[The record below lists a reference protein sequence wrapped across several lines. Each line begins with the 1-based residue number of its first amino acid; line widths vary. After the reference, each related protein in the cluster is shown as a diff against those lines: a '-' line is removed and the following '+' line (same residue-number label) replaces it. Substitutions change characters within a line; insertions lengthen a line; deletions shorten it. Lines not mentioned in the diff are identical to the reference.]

1 MKSSVLVLA
10 LTLTAIL
17 APIAAAQ
24 APKAVPAPDKEAK
37 AAAPAPAPATIP
49 APTTPNPFVG
59 EWKAPFG
66 MPQFDLIEPGHY
78 LPAFKEGIAQR
89 KKEVEA
95 IAGSKEPPTF
105 ANTIEALENGG
116 RQLAK
121 VSEVFFSLSGSDT
134 TPVLQ
139 AISKEVSPLTSA
151 LRDDV
156 MLNEALFARVKT
168 VWQQR
173 EKLTLTG
180 EQKKLLDDTYKEF
193 VRGGANL
200 TAEQKKRFREINQQ
214 LSLLGLKFGDNM
226 LKETTSYRLVLDK
239 KEQLA
244 GLPAAVVAAAADAAK
259 KAKLE
264 GKWLFTLDAPSIFP
278 FLTFAEDRELRRQI
292 LTAYTSRCD
301 HGDAS
306 DNKATLSKI
315 AALRAERAQLLGF
328 ASHADF
334 VLDENMAK
342 TPAGVYG
349 LLNRVWPAALAV
361 AKREAADLQAAIKAD
376 GKDFPL
382 AAWDWRYY
390 AEKVRKARY
399 DLDEE
404 AVRPYFAL
412 DRVRE
417 GAFYAAGRLY
427 GLKFTERTD
436 VPKYN
441 PEVKV
446 FEVKD
451 ADGTFL
457 ALYTADY
464 HPRAGKR
471 GGAWCGRL
479 RGLHFEGGKEVRP
492 IVTNVTNFTSPVG
505 DTPALLSLEE
515 VRTLFHEFGH
525 AIHGIVSKVHYR
537 STGRTAR
544 DFVELPSQIMENWA
558 LEPEV
563 LKVYAKHWKTGEV
576 IPAATVEK
584 IVRSHKYGE
593 GFRTTEYMAA
603 ALLDMDWHTLT
614 DTKEQDA
621 TAFEKASLAKM
632 GLMPEIVVRYRS
644 PYFNHVF
651 GPGGGYSAGYYS
663 YIWAEVLDADAFA
676 AFQEKGIFD
685 PATAMSFRKEVLE
698 KGGTEDAMALFR
710 KFRGREPAVEPLLV
724 KRGLAAPAGTN

>member
-1 MKSSVLVLA
+1 MKSLVPMLA
-10 LTLTAIL
+10 LALL
-17 APIAAAQ
+17 APVALAQ
-24 APKAVPAPDKEAK
+24 APRKAEP
-37 AAAPAPAPATIP
+37 AAPSTAPSA
-49 APTTPNPFVG
+49 PNPFFE
-59 EWKAPFG
+59 EWKTPYG
-66 MPQFDLIEPGHY
+66 MPPFDRIEPGHY

-89 KKEVEA
+89 RKEVEA
-95 IAGSKEPPTF
+95 IASAIEAPTF
-105 ANTIEALENGG
+105 ASTIEALENGG
-116 RQLAK
+116 RQLAR
-121 VSEVFFSLSGSDT
+121 VSEVFFTLSGSDT
-134 TPVLQ
+134 TDTLQ
-139 AISKEVSPLTSA
+139 AIAKEVSPLLSA
-151 LRDDV
+151 LRDDT
-156 MLNEALFARVKT
+156 MLNEALFARVKA
-168 VWQQR
+168 VWLQR
-173 EKLTLTG
+173 DTLKLTG

-200 TAEQKKRFREINQQ
+200 TAGQKTRFREVNKE
-214 LSLLGLKFGDNM
+214 LSLLGLKFGENM
-226 LKETTSYRLVLDK
+226 LKETNGYKLVLDR

-244 GLPAAVVAAAADAAK
+244 GLPAGAVSAAADAAK

-264 GKWLFTLDAPSIFP
+264 GKWVFTLDAPSIFP

-292 LTAYTSRCD
+292 LAAYTSRGD
-301 HGDAS
+301 HGDALDS
-306 DNKATLSKI
+306 KETLATT

-328 ASHADF
+328 RTHADF

-361 AKREAADLQAAIKAD
+361 ARQEKVDLQAAVKAD
-376 GKDFPL
+376 GKDFAL

-404 AVRPYFAL
+404 ALRPYFPI
-412 DRVRE
+412 DQVRA
-417 GAFYAAGRLY
+417 GAFYTAGRLY
-427 GLKFTERTD
+427 GLTFTERPE

-464 HPRAGKR
+464 HPRPGKR

-479 RGLHFEGGKEVRP
+479 RGLSFENGKEIRP
-492 IVTNVTNFTSPVG
+492 IITNVTNFTRPVG
-505 DTPALLSLEE
+505 DAPALLSLEE

-537 STGRTAR
+537 STGRTPR

-584 IVRSHKYGE
+584 ILKSHKYGE

-603 ALLDMDWHTLT
+603 ALLDMDWHTLES
-614 DTKEQDA
+614 TKPQDA
-621 TAFEKASLAKM
+621 AAFEKASLAKM
-632 GLMPEIVVRYRS
+632 GLLPEIVVRYRS

-676 AFQEKGIFD
+676 VFKEKGIFD
-685 PATAMSFRKEVLE
+685 PATARAFRTLLE
-698 KGGTEDAMALFR
+698 KGGTEDAMALYK
-710 KFRGREPAVEPLLV
+710 KFRGREPSVEPLLV
-724 KRGLAAPAGTN
+724 KRGLVSVKTGPAAPAAGR

>member
-1 MKSSVLVLA
+1 MKPLDLFLA
-10 LTLTAIL
+10 LALL
-17 APIAAAQ
+17 APAALAQ
-24 APKAVPAPDKEAK
+24 APKA
-37 AAAPAPAPATIP
+37 AAATAPAPS
-49 APTTPNPFVG
+49 TPNPFFD
-59 EWKAPFG
+59 EWKTPFG
-66 MPQFDLIEPGHY
+66 MPPFDRIEPGHY
-78 LPAFKEGIAQR
+78 LPAFEEGIAQR
-89 KKEVEA
+89 RKEVEA
-95 IAGSKEPPTF
+95 IASSQAAPTF
-105 ANTIEALENGG
+105 ANTIEALENGS

-134 TPVLQ
+134 TPTLQ

-151 LRDDV
+151 LRDDTT
-156 MLNEALFARVKT
+156 LNEALFARVKA
-168 VWQQR
+168 VWEER
-173 EKLTLTG
+173 EKLMLPQ
-180 EQKKLLDDTYKEF
+180 EQKKLLEDAYKDF
-193 VRGGANL
+193 LRGGANL
-200 TAEQKKRFREINQQ
+200 TAEQKKRFREINQE
-214 LSLLGLKFGDNM
+214 LSLLGLKFGDNL
-226 LKETTSYRLVLDK
+226 LKETTTYKLVLEK

-244 GLPAAVVAAAADAAK
+244 GLPPAVVTAAAEAAK
-259 KAKLE
+259 KAKME
-264 GKWLFTLDAPSIFP
+264 GKWVFTLDAPSIFP

-301 HGDAS
+301 HDDAS
-306 DNKATLSKI
+306 DNKATLART

-328 ASHADF
+328 ATHADF

-361 AKREAADLQAAIKAD
+361 ARKEAAELQAAIKAD

-390 AEKVRKARY
+390 AEKVRKAKY

-404 AVRPYFAL
+404 ALRPYFPL
-412 DRVRE
+412 DSVRE
-417 GAFYAAGRLY
+417 GAFYTAGKLY

-441 PEVKV
+441 PEAKV

-464 HPRAGKR
+464 FPRAGKR

-479 RGLHFEGGKEVRP
+479 RGLHFDGGKEVRP
-492 IVTNVTNFTSPVG
+492 IITNVTNFTRPVG
-505 DTPALLSLEE
+505 DAPALLSLEE

-525 AIHGIVSKVHYR
+525 AVHGIVSKVHYR
-537 STGRTAR
+537 STGRTPR

-563 LKVYAKHWKTGEV
+563 MKVYAKHWKTRQG
-576 IPAATVEK
+576 IPATLVEK
-584 IVRSHKYGE
+584 IFRARKFGE

-614 DTKEQDA
+614 GAKEQDA
-621 TAFEKASLAKM
+621 AEFEKASLAKM
-632 GLMPEIVVRYRS
+632 GLLPEIVVRYRS

-663 YIWAEVLDADAFA
+663 YIWSEVLDADAFA
-676 AFQEKGIFD
+676 AFKEKGIFD
-685 PATAMSFRKEVLE
+685 PATARSFRKDLLE
-698 KGGTEDAMALFR
+698 KGGTEDAMALFK
-710 KFRGREPAVEPLLV
+710 KFRGREPSVEPLLV
-724 KRGLAAPAGTN
+724 KRGLGAEPVGAK